1 MGIIAAAAVAVIA
14 EAAVVVE
21 RLLVVALLLALSTGA
36 ALAEQKVFG
45 PKDKWCAAFK
55 DARPGDEI
63 LLRKGIYLKPCT
75 IRARGTA
82 DKPITLRSE
91 NPESGHRAVIA
102 YGGKTSNVLD
112 IRESEHLIIQDL
124 DITARSKNAEGIKV
138 YDANDITIQRCRMH
152 RLSGVS
158 IAANSA
164 NTERLTIRDNEF
176 KNLRATAIYVGCHDG
191 MHCIAR
197 DVLIENNLISGAMP
211 RDDRIGYGIQ
221 VKLNSNAVI
230 RDNSVYDTKGPGI
243 IVYGNANPEGP
254 ASLIEGNYV
263 QRSAW
268 DGGIVAA
275 GGPVLVRNNIA
286 INNGLSGIVAQ
297 DYHNRGLQHGVKL
310 VHNTLVN
317 NLRGGIRVEHWRF
330 DEGNVIAN
338 NLIVGTPDQ
347 IPIKPAKPDG
357 HVLGNAD
364 CPSASTCLL
373 AATKPPF
380 DFRLQPTSELRG
392 SVEMGDEDW
401 WPKDDFLGLKREAKT
416 SPGAFGKR
424 YPANLDD
431 ALIGDHEPRPA
442 RVDANFRE

>member
-1 MGIIAAAAVAVIA
+1 MAAL
-14 EAAVVVE
+14 E
-21 RLLVVALLLALSTGA
+21 RLLGVALLLGLSGGA
-36 ALAEQKVFG
+36 AQAEQKVFG
-45 PKDKWCAAFK
+45 PKDDWCAAFK
-55 DARPGDEI
+55 EAAPGDEI
-63 LLRKGIYLKPCT
+63 LLRKGVYLTPCT

-91 NPESGHRAVIA
+91 NPRSGHRAVIA
-102 YGGKTSNVLD
+102 YGGDKANVLD
-112 IRESEHLIIQDL
+112 IRESSHLIIQDL

-138 YDANDITIQRCRMH
+138 YETHDVTIQRCRLH
-152 RLSGVS
+152 RLAGVS

-164 NTERLTIRDNEF
+164 NTERLTIRGNEF

-191 MHCIAR
+191 KQCIAK
-197 DVLIENNLISGAMP
+197 DVLIEHNLISGAMP
-211 RDDRIGYGIQ
+211 RDDRVGYGIQ

-243 IVYGNANPEGP
+243 IVYGNDNPAGP

-268 DGGIVAA
+268 DGGIVAG
-275 GGPVLVRNNIA
+275 GGPALIRNNIT
-286 INNGLSGIVAQ
+286 IDNGLSGIVAQ
-297 DYHNRGLQHGVKL
+297 DYQSRGFQHGVKI

-317 NLRGGIRVEHWRF
+317 NLRGGITVERWSF
-330 DEGNVIAN
+330 DKGNVIAN

-347 IPIKPAKPDG
+347 QPIKPTRPDG
-357 HVLGNAD
+357 LVRGNAD

-373 AATKPPF
+373 AATEPPF

-392 SVEMGDEDW
+392 SVEMGEEDW
-401 WPKDDFLGLKREAKT
+401 WPKDDFLGLPREAKT

-424 YPANLDD
+424 YPASLDN
-431 ALIGDHEPRPA
+431 ALIGDHEARPA
-442 RVDANFRE
+442 RVGANFRE